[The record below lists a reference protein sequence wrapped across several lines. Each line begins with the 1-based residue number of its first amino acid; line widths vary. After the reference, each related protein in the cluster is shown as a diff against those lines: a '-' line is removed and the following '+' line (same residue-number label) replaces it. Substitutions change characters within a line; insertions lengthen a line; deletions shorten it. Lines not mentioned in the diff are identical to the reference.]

1 MSSEFRKKNTNNVSE
16 LALKNGDTRD
26 TRSKGRLR
34 DKTLKLLRLVFR
46 LNFQARGARASKE
59 LYFVSFLFS

>member
-1 MSSEFRKKNTNNVSE
+1 MNFEKKNTNNVSE
-16 LALKNGDTRD
+16 LALKNGD

-46 LNFQARGARASKE
+46 LNFQARGAARASKE

>member
-1 MSSEFRKKNTNNVSE
+1 MSSEFRKKKNTNNVSE
-16 LALKNGDTRD
+16 LALKNGD

>member
-16 LALKNGDTRD
+16 LALKNGD

>member
-1 MSSEFRKKNTNNVSE
+1 MNFEKKNTNNVSE

-26 TRSKGRLR
+26 TRRKGRLR

-46 LNFQARGARASKE
+46 LNFQARGAARASKE

>member
-16 LALKNGDTRD
+16 LALKNGDTR
-26 TRSKGRLR
+26 RKGRLR

-46 LNFQARGARASKE
+46 LNFQARGARASK
-59 LYFVSFLFS
+59 